1 MKKII
6 YSMFHGNTKTKCF
19 LWSLCLLGLMVVV
32 SVLLAIILSQP
43 VYGGAAFILGMLFL
57 VISQSYSLDTL
68 AKEPRKQKKADEDK
82 EEERAQNDFSHYD
95 TKMLKKIMRRYKVRK
110 EHKTIII
117 DSAPAYRIKQCPAFV
132 WIEGNNLHFLLLEKE
147 PRQIEVPMKDIKQVG
162 YHKGVKAKPDKDY
175 SLFTHASLVA
185 KVFREHLP
193 SYQEKVE
200 DGKHSYYKN
209 LYVVGTQIAITNM
222 SAKNIF
228 SLLSVPFVIDN
239 DLTRTQKYSKYFKEA
254 YRYSVLCNDLVITKT
269 EYSQRIIELLDRV
282 ADADIPGSE
291 FMKTLRDMLRYR
303 FITREDVVACS
314 QRRKSI

>member
-19 LWSLCLLGLMVVV
+19 LWSLFLLGLMAVV
-32 SVLLAIILSQP
+32 SILLAIILSQP
-43 VYGGAAFILGMLFL
+43 VYGGAAFIFAMLFL
-57 VISQSYSLDTL
+57 MVSQSYSLDTL
-68 AKEPRKQKKADEDK
+68 AKEGKKADTDKK
-82 EEERAQNDFSHYD
+82 EEHAENDFSHYD
-95 TKMLKKIMRRYKVRK
+95 TKLLKKIMRRYKVKK

-117 DSAPAYRIKQCPAFV
+117 DNAPAYKIKQCPAFV
-132 WIEGNNLHFLLLEKE
+132 WIEGQNLHFLLLEKE
-147 PRQIEVPMKDIKQVG
+147 PRQIEVPLKDIRQVG
-162 YHKGVKAKPDKDY
+162 YHKGIKAKPDKDY
-175 SLFTHASLVA
+175 SFFTRSCLVA

-200 DGKHSYYKN
+200 DGRHSYYKN
-209 LYVVGTQIAITNM
+209 LYVIGTQIEITNM

-239 DLTRTQKYSKYFKEA
+239 DLTRTQKYSEYFKDA
-254 YRYSVLCNDLVITKT
+254 YRYSILCKDLVITKA
-269 EYSQRIIELLDRV
+269 EYSEDITGLLNRM

-303 FITREDVVACS
+303 FITREEVVACS
-314 QRRKSI
+314 QRRKSV